1 MCKRRGGAR
10 LVATPRMIRCRRE
23 AGHHHSPPDHRRLD
37 CTSVYRLA
45 VRHGLSDRSVSSPV
59 RCMNTT
65 LATTSQRQLDG
76 RNSVV
81 RLPPSWWC
89 QPTPNELS
97 PLRPLYSTV
106 RPRSRRVLDDVQP
119 AISLSRSSLLSS
131 FRVGG
136 VMMLSERLL
145 ELADNTGCE
154 QSHLYR
160 IDNLTISRYV
170 NRKSSLTPHHVFLKE
185 LFFRVIPEYREDNR
199 VQNREDIG
207 ALLGLTSE

>member
-97 PLRPLYSTV
+97 PLRPLYSTC
-106 RPRSRRVLDDVQP
+106 PTTFSSSRCSMIVQP
-119 AISLSRSSLLSS
+119 AISLSRSSLIGLSS

-136 VMMLSERLL
+136 VMMLSTN
-145 ELADNTGCE
+145 ACWSSPTTPVANKATFTG
-154 QSHLYR
+154 
-160 IDNLTISRYV
+160 
-170 NRKSSLTPHHVFLKE
+170 
-185 LFFRVIPEYREDNR
+185 
-199 VQNREDIG
+199 
-207 ALLGLTSE
+207 